1 MKNLHR
7 TYSNV
12 PIIYQFH
19 PSCQTVT
26 ETTPFSTI
34 KSSTGLTYN
43 HNITM
48 LDIKRG
54 MEFSS
59 KDFKVGKCE
68 GEKVVDGETMPLV

>member
-1 MKNLHR
+1 
-7 TYSNV
+7 
-12 PIIYQFH
+12 
-19 PSCQTVT
+19 
-26 ETTPFSTI
+26 
-34 KSSTGLTYN
+34 
-43 HNITM
+43 M